1 MVFYLVA
8 LILLTRF
15 DLAQLID
22 DGLLDFKST
31 LFKMVVGLS
40 GHHTSSFKA
49 TYK

>member
-1 MVFYLVA
+1 MIFYLVA
-8 LILLTRF
+8 LNLLAGS

-40 GHHTSSFKA
+40 GHHTSSLKA